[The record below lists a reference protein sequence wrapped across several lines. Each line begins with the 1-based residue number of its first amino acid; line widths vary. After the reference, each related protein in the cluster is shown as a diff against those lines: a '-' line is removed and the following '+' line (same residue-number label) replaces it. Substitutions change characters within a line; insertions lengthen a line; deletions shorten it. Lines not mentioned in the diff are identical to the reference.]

1 MAITACEQ
9 ELQNDPN
16 NGAKWHYLAR
26 AYGAGLTTQ
35 SLDAQVYGDKAIAAM
50 KNAARLGEPNS
61 FIRVAANGGWDGG
74 HIDENVHGLRK
85 NLAEL
90 QVATGA
96 SPNHALAYATGRGML
111 LSITERVDG
120 EPVLSGTHDPEMI
133 NLINAAAAKIGWKA
147 VYDYYFELMLTG
159 DCFFKAMCMDYFA
172 TIKGSKDARAFVAL
186 AVDNLTYAYRN
197 TNRAFAMAGSSESAR
212 QKALRVGD
220 RSLDSA
226 RAFADLAAQY
236 GNAEERAA
244 AEEVMTASRE
254 FSNYRTARY
263 GTEGEQAARAEAEG
277 WTSLAALIGTA
288 IAISANS
295 PGNSVASHD
304 EPADWVAEQ
313 RARDCDAARGMM
325 AHRSTMSQ
333 NELDGFA
340 SMEMAS
346 CY

>member
-1 MAITACEQ
+1 
-9 ELQNDPN
+9 
-16 NGAKWHYLAR
+16 
-26 AYGAGLTTQ
+26 
-35 SLDAQVYGDKAIAAM
+35 
-50 KNAARLGEPNS
+50 
-61 FIRVAANGGWDGG
+61 
-74 HIDENVHGLRK
+74 
-85 NLAEL
+85 
-90 QVATGA
+90 
-96 SPNHALAYATGRGML
+96 
-111 LSITERVDG
+111 
-120 EPVLSGTHDPEMI
+120 
-133 NLINAAAAKIGWKA
+133 
-147 VYDYYFELMLTG
+147 VYDYYFELMVTG
-159 DCFFKAMCMDYFA
+159 DCFFQAMCMDYFT
-172 TIKGSKDARAFVAL
+172 TIKGSKDARAFIAL

-226 RAFADLAAQY
+226 QAFADLAAQY

-244 AEEVMTASRE
+244 AEEVMTAARE

-277 WTSLAALIGTA
+277 WTSLAAFIGTA
-288 IAISANS
+288 IALSANS
-295 PGNSVASHD
+295 PGNSVTSHD